1 MKGGFRAEVAPRQ
14 WLVRRGLQ
22 TPFMK
27 GEDYGKRAKGIFF
40 LYSFLK
46 MHQKRSLPNPKSLT
60 KQLMSSYLFPRSLQ
74 RWILTFGLLVFLASM
89 APELGWS
96 QDAAAPA
103 AAAPVAADGAAE
115 EAPKK
120 TTLMDMIIGGGIFM
134 LPIGL
139 LSVWMIALSVFLA
152 LQLGRRKFIPKNL
165 QDQIM
170 GFMSEVRVR
179 SAIDAAAQDT
189 SFLGRL
195 VTSSY
200 LNVDATD
207 AESLGRG
214 KVEDAI
220 ADFVVRENLGTMTL
234 IGYLSVIAQGATML
248 GLFGTVAGMVL
259 AFDSMGLSGGSD
271 PAALAG
277 NISLALITTAGG
289 LVVAIPAIFLFY
301 GFKNR
306 YNLLVSDAQQVAI
319 EGIEAAIA
327 SVNADQAL
335 ARVPEGITEV

>member
-1 MKGGFRAEVAPRQ
+1 
-14 WLVRRGLQ
+14 
-22 TPFMK
+22 
-27 GEDYGKRAKGIFF
+27 
-40 LYSFLK
+40 
-46 MHQKRSLPNPKSLT
+46 
-60 KQLMSSYLFPRSLQ
+60 
-74 RWILTFGLLVFLASM
+74 
-89 APELGWS
+89 
-96 QDAAAPA
+96 
-103 AAAPVAADGAAE
+103 
-115 EAPKK
+115 
-120 TTLMDMIIGGGIFM
+120 MDMIIGGGIFM

>member
-1 MKGGFRAEVAPRQ
+1 M
-14 WLVRRGLQ
+14 
-22 TPFMK
+22 
-27 GEDYGKRAKGIFF
+27 
-40 LYSFLK
+40 SFI
-46 MHQKRSLPNPKSLT
+46 S
-60 KQLMSSYLFPRSLQ
+60 FPRSFQ
-74 RWILTFGLLVFLASM
+74 RWILVLGLAVFVSSI
-89 APELGWS
+89 APDFGWS

-103 AAAPVAADGAAE
+103 ADAAAADGE
-115 EAPKK
+115 QKSP

-139 LSVWMIALSVFLA
+139 LSIWMIALSVFLT
-152 LQLGRRKFIPKNL
+152 LQVSKKKYVPKAL
-165 QDQIM
+165 QDQVI

-189 SFLGRL
+189 SFLGRMI
-195 VTSSY
+195 TSSY

-207 AESLGRG
+207 AETLGRG

-220 ADFVVRENLGTMTL
+220 ADFTIRENLGTMTL

-301 GFKNR
+301 FFKNR
-306 YNLLVSDAQQVAI
+306 YNRLVSDAQQVAI
-319 EGIEAAIA
+319 EGLEAAIA
-327 SVNADQAL
+327 TVNADQAL

>member
-1 MKGGFRAEVAPRQ
+1 
-14 WLVRRGLQ
+14 
-22 TPFMK
+22 
-27 GEDYGKRAKGIFF
+27 
-40 LYSFLK
+40 
-46 MHQKRSLPNPKSLT
+46 
-60 KQLMSSYLFPRSLQ
+60 MSSISSPRFLQ
-74 RWILTFGLLVFLASM
+74 RWVLALGLAVFVFSI
-89 APELGWS
+89 APDFGWS

-103 AAAPVAADGAAE
+103 ADAAAAGGE
-115 EAPKK
+115 QKSP
-120 TTLMDMIIGGGIFM
+120 TTLMDMILGGGIFM

-139 LSVWMIALSVFLA
+139 LSIWMIALSVFLT
-152 LQLGRRKFIPKNL
+152 LQVSKKKYVPKAL
-165 QDQIM
+165 QDQII

-189 SFLGRL
+189 SYLGRMI
-195 VTSSY
+195 TSSY

-207 AESLGRG
+207 AETLGRA

-220 ADFVVRENLGTMTL
+220 ADFTIRENLGTMTL

-301 GFKNR
+301 FFKNR
-306 YNLLVSDAQQVAI
+306 YNRLVSDAQQVAI
-319 EGIEAAIA
+319 EGLEAAIA
-327 SVNADQAL
+327 TVNADQAL